1 MKQGKLV
8 TPITIKD
15 FSLFRKFKNGYKN
28 TLTYNAQAVNGWNPK
43 GESKHRLGLKYY
55 DGDNLLTIGHFQ
67 RNGSK
72 HFHLI
77 PCESSIQKIKEL
89 AKILFEIS
97 GSSVYIKKIGK
108 EQRDTLLI
116 ASAFFE
122 VNEDDG
128 WSENAPLEDDT
139 HPEQIID
146 SETILEELDKT
157 RKQSQVKDTYVRAIK
172 RYVDSG
178 RLKVEYYDSTNTRQR
193 KDALRIVQKF
203 FDIQEER
210 KNNLSV
216 PEDYFNIVNLKPAG
230 VDYFSSIFYVDE
242 KPAAFYF
249 AERAEEIVHVY
260 ANLTLRDEF
269 RYLSEFIL
277 IHLLQEAFKKG
288 VKKANL
294 GGSETKG
301 LDDFKRKFK
310 PIGQNKMYWLL
321 FKPTQQQ

>member
-1 MKQGKLV
+1 
-8 TPITIKD
+8 
-15 FSLFRKFKNGYKN
+15 
-28 TLTYNAQAVNGWNPK
+28 
-43 GESKHRLGLKYY
+43 
-55 DGDNLLTIGHFQ
+55 
-67 RNGSK
+67 
-72 HFHLI
+72 
-77 PCESSIQKIKEL
+77 
-89 AKILFEIS
+89 
-97 GSSVYIKKIGK
+97 
-108 EQRDTLLI
+108 
-116 ASAFFE
+116 
-122 VNEDDG
+122 
-128 WSENAPLEDDT
+128 
-139 HPEQIID
+139 
-146 SETILEELDKT
+146 
-157 RKQSQVKDTYVRAIK
+157 
-172 RYVDSG
+172 VDSG